1 MNKTISMSIRVSE
14 EELDK
19 LKQAARL
26 EAYASYS
33 EFIRRTALIE
43 AENVLKKTRK
53 EKTSMIDQNNF
64 SRVLELLD
72 FVKSGNR
79 YTKQYDDFSCKMIV
93 DFEQKKM
100 IYPDKIKG

>member
-43 AENVLKKTRK
+43 ADKVINKKK
-53 EKTSMIDQNNF
+53 DGDK
-64 SRVLELLD
+64 
-72 FVKSGNR
+72 
-79 YTKQYDDFSCKMIV
+79 DDN
-93 DFEQKKM
+93 
-100 IYPDKIKG
+100 

>member
-43 AENVLKKTRK
+43 AEKV
-53 EKTSMIDQNNF
+53 I
-64 SRVLELLD
+64 
-72 FVKSGNR
+72 
-79 YTKQYDDFSCKMIV
+79 
-93 DFEQKKM
+93 QKKG
-100 IYPDKIKG
+100 KGEQRNG

>member
-33 EFIRRTALIE
+33 EFVRRTALIE
-43 AENVLKKTRK
+43 ATKVIAENEKKG
-53 EKTSMIDQNNF
+53 E
-64 SRVLELLD
+64 
-72 FVKSGNR
+72 
-79 YTKQYDDFSCKMIV
+79 
-93 DFEQKKM
+93 
-100 IYPDKIKG
+100 PDKCLI

>member
-1 MNKTISMSIRVSE
+1 MMLFLQEDKYMNKTISMSIRVSK

-43 AENVLKKTRK
+43 AENVLKKQGRK
-53 EKTSMIDQNNF
+53 RHQ
-64 SRVLELLD
+64 
-72 FVKSGNR
+72 
-79 YTKQYDDFSCKMIV
+79 
-93 DFEQKKM
+93 
-100 IYPDKIKG
+100 

>member
-1 MNKTISMSIRVSE
+1 MSIRVSE

-43 AENVLKKTRK
+43 AENVLKRNK
-53 EKTSMIDQNNF
+53 EGKDIND
-64 SRVLELLD
+64 
-72 FVKSGNR
+72 
-79 YTKQYDDFSCKMIV
+79 
-93 DFEQKKM
+93 
-100 IYPDKIKG
+100 

>member
-33 EFIRRTALIE
+33 EFIRRTALKE
-43 AENVLKKTRK
+43 ADKVITASNEKETGNV
-53 EKTSMIDQNNF
+53 I
-64 SRVLELLD
+64 
-72 FVKSGNR
+72 
-79 YTKQYDDFSCKMIV
+79 YDK
-93 DFEQKKM
+93 
-100 IYPDKIKG
+100 

>member
-1 MNKTISMSIRVSE
+1 MQIKILQHECPFLLRGELYCKCCTQMLRFFWEDMRMNKTISMSIRVSE

-43 AENVLKKTRK
+43 AEKVIRENKDKK
-53 EKTSMIDQNNF
+53 EN
-64 SRVLELLD
+64 
-72 FVKSGNR
+72 
-79 YTKQYDDFSCKMIV
+79 Y
-93 DFEQKKM
+93 
-100 IYPDKIKG
+100 

>member
-14 EELDK
+14 DELDK

-43 AENVLKKTRK
+43 ADKVINQKGRDNIE
-53 EKTSMIDQNNF
+53 
-64 SRVLELLD
+64 
-72 FVKSGNR
+72 
-79 YTKQYDDFSCKMIV
+79 DDN
-93 DFEQKKM
+93 ER
-100 IYPDKIKG
+100 

>member
-14 EELDK
+14 KELEK

-43 AENVLKKTRK
+43 A
-53 EKTSMIDQNNF
+53 D
-64 SRVLELLD
+64 RVINQ
-72 FVKSGNR
+72 KGR
-79 YTKQYDDFSCKMIV
+79 DDIE
-93 DFEQKKM
+93 DDNER
-100 IYPDKIKG
+100 

>member
-43 AENVLKKTRK
+43 AEKVIRDNMEKLEEK
-53 EKTSMIDQNNF
+53 EKN
-64 SRVLELLD
+64 
-72 FVKSGNR
+72 
-79 YTKQYDDFSCKMIV
+79 
-93 DFEQKKM
+93 
-100 IYPDKIKG
+100 

>member
-1 MNKTISMSIRVSE
+1 MILFLQEDKYMNKTISMRIRVSE

-43 AENVLKKTRK
+43 AENVLKRNK
-53 EKTSMIDQNNF
+53 EGKDIND
-64 SRVLELLD
+64 
-72 FVKSGNR
+72 
-79 YTKQYDDFSCKMIV
+79 
-93 DFEQKKM
+93 
-100 IYPDKIKG
+100 